1 MTNESKSKTSAQR
14 ATAGRRLPTVPM
26 IVLPTVVGQDPA
38 QVRDSVE
45 HWIARNPNVLA
56 GVS

>member
-1 MTNESKSKTSAQR
+1 MANETKSKVSAQK
-14 ATAGRRLPTVPM
+14 ASAVRRLPIVPT
-26 IVLPTVVGQDPA
+26 IVLPAVREDPA